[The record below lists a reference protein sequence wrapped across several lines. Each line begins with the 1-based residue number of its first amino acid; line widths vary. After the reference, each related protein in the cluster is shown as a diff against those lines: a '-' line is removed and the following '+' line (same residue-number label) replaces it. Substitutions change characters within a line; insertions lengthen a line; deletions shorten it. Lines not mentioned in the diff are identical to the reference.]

1 MCILI
6 IKKDILVLTE
16 GPTQRLDNT
25 IITVEAKYPINF
37 TKPGKRFMLILYSN
51 GSNSFLFVS
60 AIKKY

>member
-1 MCILI
+1 MI

-37 TKPGKRFMLILYSN
+37 AGSGKRFVLSLYSN